1 MYNFLDLQS
10 EVKRR
15 ATRDQAG
22 TTYDTAIKNII
33 NTSLFRLARECP
45 WRPLR
50 RKASFDTVASYVSGT
65 TGASATTS
73 STTVNIIGA
82 TFLADKVQV
91 DRKIKLGGSSTYFYV
106 ENITAETSLV
116 LDQSYN
122 ASSATNM
129 AYEILPQEEYN
140 LPVQAGHRMFMWHE
154 DYGYPYKLQYVTA
167 QDFYNNSIYI
177 TTKGTPTH
185 YRMWGEDM
193 ILSKPLEP
201 SVMAISSNTS
211 ADKSIDITVFGAVSG
226 YPDYEII
233 VTDASDGTTK
243 VSGSK
248 SFTSVERIVK
258 SSTSTGRISVTSNSD
273 NNTVAILPV
282 GDTTAGIFYKK
293 VQLYPLPIRSFP
305 IYVQYYKDPYRLVNS
320 GDIHEL
326 GADFDE
332 AIILLSTAKVKAE
345 DNQKEADRFFAL
357 YADEVRTLRRTNMDK
372 IDWFPTLR
380 RPRESSK
387 DALVANNLLYCQ
399 VGSQYGRRSR

>member
-154 DYGYPYKLQYVTA
+154 DYGYPYKLQYITA